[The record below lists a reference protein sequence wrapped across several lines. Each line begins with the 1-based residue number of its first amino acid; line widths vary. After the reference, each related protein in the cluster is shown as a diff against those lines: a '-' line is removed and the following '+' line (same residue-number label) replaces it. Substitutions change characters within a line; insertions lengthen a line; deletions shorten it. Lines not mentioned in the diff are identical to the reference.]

1 MLVPIQ
7 DSKLETQNSKLK
19 TCMNDWL
26 LVASMALV
34 TFSIRYSLLAFSGR
48 IQLSQLLV
56 RALGYVPPVVLTAI
70 VVPAVVLPE
79 GELWLGWQNARLVG
93 AIACVI
99 LALWRKN
106 LLLTIAGGMA
116 VFWGWQWLMR

>member
-1 MLVPIQ
+1 
-7 DSKLETQNSKLK
+7 
-19 TCMNDWL
+19 MNDWL
-26 LVASMALV
+26 LVAAMALV

-48 IQLSQLLV
+48 IQLSPTLV

-70 VVPAVVLPE
+70 VVPAVVFPD
-79 GELWLGWQNARLVG
+79 GETLWLGWGNARLVG
-93 AIACVI
+93 AIAAVS

-116 VFWGWQWLMR
+116 TFWGWQWLVG